1 MEIKG
6 AYNVTNHYFT
16 SSFGHDTKLVKGK
29 MCWNWIANWR
39 HMVLLAK
46 WYKDFTTS
54 IGQTSP
60 KGLAMVRRHVV
71 PKTWVMCQW
80 ICPCAIRGQIYNS
93 LGEPIAK
100 SSKWKQS
107 CKCSNIILKGPLVER
122 IKSWFEWI
130 ERKVEI
136 IIQFIIFNEKGK
148 NSVQFE
154 VKHFEDLSDFKR
166 K

>member
-1 MEIKG
+1 
-6 AYNVTNHYFT
+6 
-16 SSFGHDTKLVKGK
+16 
-29 MCWNWIANWR
+29 
-39 HMVLLAK
+39 
-46 WYKDFTTS
+46 
-54 IGQTSP
+54 
-60 KGLAMVRRHVV
+60 
-71 PKTWVMCQW
+71 
-80 ICPCAIRGQIYNS
+80 
-93 LGEPIAK
+93 
-100 SSKWKQS
+100 
-107 CKCSNIILKGPLVER
+107 LKGPLVER

>member
-6 AYNVTNHYFT
+6 AWTTITSHLPLVMTLNWWKEKNVEN
-16 SSFGHDTKLVKGK
+16 KLQ
-29 MCWNWIANWR
+29 NWKHN
-39 HMVLLAK
+39 VLLTK
-46 WYKDFTTS
+46 WYKNFTTT
-54 IGQTSP
+54 IWQTSP
-60 KGLAMVRRHVV
+60 KGLAMVRRHVET
-71 PKTWVMCQW
+71 KTWIMCQW
-80 ICPCAIRGQIYNS
+80 ICPRAICEQIYNS

-100 SSKWKQS
+100 FSKWKQS
-107 CKCSNIILKGPLVER
+107 CKCSNIILEGPLVER

-148 NSVQFE
+148 NFVQFE
-154 VKHFEDLSDFKR
+154 VKHFEDLSGFKR